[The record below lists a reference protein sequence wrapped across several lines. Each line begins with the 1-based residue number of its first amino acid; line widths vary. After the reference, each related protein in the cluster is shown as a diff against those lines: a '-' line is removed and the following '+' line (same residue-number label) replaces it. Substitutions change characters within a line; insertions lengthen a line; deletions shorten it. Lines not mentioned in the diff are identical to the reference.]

1 MTAHESKLEL
11 FKQAIENSNVAK
23 RKNAGVELQDN
34 KIFYFITKYT
44 SSGKSYKFKQTYRDM
59 LFMFQK
65 EDINK
70 IITL

>member
-1 MTAHESKLEL
+1 MTTQETKLQL

-23 RKNAGVELQDN
+23 RKNAGVELVDG
-34 KIFYFITKYT
+34 KIFYYITKQT
-44 SSGKSYKFKQTYRDM
+44 SSGREYKSKQTYRDM

-70 IITL
+70 IINL